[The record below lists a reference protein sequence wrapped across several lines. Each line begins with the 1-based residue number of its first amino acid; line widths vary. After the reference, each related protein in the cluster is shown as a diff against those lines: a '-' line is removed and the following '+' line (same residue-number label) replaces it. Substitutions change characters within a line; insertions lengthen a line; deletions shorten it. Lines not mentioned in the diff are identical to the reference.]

1 VWGVVVAGVEVAGV
15 AEVAEVVAVW
25 VCGHGVLL
33 VWMWLAVGY
42 AAAAW
47 WWWVVC
53 VVVAVA
59 AAVAVVGVWIVHS

>member
-1 VWGVVVAGVEVAGV
+1 VVVAGV

-25 VCGHGVLL
+25 VYGHGVLL

-47 WWWVVC
+47 W
-53 VVVAVA
+53 
-59 AAVAVVGVWIVHS
+59 